1 MSELWNDLSLQ
12 PAGLVENPGD
22 AYATP
27 RRLWQGIPGIERT
40 AGGCLWATWYS
51 GGKQEGPENYVV
63 LVRSRDAGQSWS
75 QPLLVVDPPGKVR
88 AYDPCLWIDPLGR
101 LWFFWAQ
108 SYEWFDGRCGV
119 WASVTTEPDADRPV
133 WSAPRRLA
141 NGIMMNKPTALANGE
156 WLMPAAV
163 WARAGRLYDP
173 VRRDDMAAERF
184 SNVYV
189 SSDQGATWKRRG
201 GADMPDRTFD
211 EHMVVERKDGGL
223 TMVIRTTQG
232 SGRSDS
238 ADGGRTWSPGTL
250 SRFKGPDT
258 RCFLRRLHSGQWLMI
273 FHDAQKVR
281 ERLSAWLSPDE
292 GATWAGPLLLD
303 ERDKVS
309 YPDAAQAADGRI
321 YAIYDHDRSGA
332 GEILMAVFREE
343 DVRAGRLVSGDA
355 KLALPVDRLP
365 AGPRDVA

>member
-1 MSELWNDLSLQ
+1 MNEEWNDLSLQ
-12 PAGLVENPGD
+12 PANLTDPPGE

-27 RRLWQGIPGIERT
+27 KRLWQGIPGIERT
-40 AGGCLWATWYS
+40 AGGCLWAAWYS
-51 GGKQEGPENYVV
+51 GDKQEGPENYVV
-63 LVRSRDAGQSWS
+63 LVRSKDDGQSWS

-108 SYEWFDGRCGV
+108 SYNWFDGRCGV
-119 WASVTTEPDADRPV
+119 WASVTTEPDAERPA

-141 NGIMMNKPTALANGE
+141 NGIMMNKPTVLSNGE

-163 WARAGRLYDP
+163 WERSGPRYDA
-173 VRRDDMAAERF
+173 VRRGDMAAERF

-189 SSDQGATWKRRG
+189 SPDQGASWRLRG
-201 GADMPDRTFD
+201 GADMPGRSYD
-211 EHMVVERKDGGL
+211 EHMVAERNDGGL
-223 TMVIRTTQG
+223 AMFIRATQG
-232 SGRSDS
+232 YGQSHST
-238 ADGGRTWSPGTL
+238 DGGRTWSPGTM
-250 SRFKGPDT
+250 SRFTGPDT
-258 RCFLRRLHSGQWLMI
+258 RCFVRRLHSGQWLMI
-273 FHDAQKVR
+273 YHDAPKAR

-309 YPDAAQAADGRI
+309 YPDATQAADGRI
-321 YAIYDHDRSGA
+321 YAIYDRDRHGA

-355 KLALPVDRLP
+355 RLAVLVDRLSP
-365 AGPRDVA
+365 GPGG